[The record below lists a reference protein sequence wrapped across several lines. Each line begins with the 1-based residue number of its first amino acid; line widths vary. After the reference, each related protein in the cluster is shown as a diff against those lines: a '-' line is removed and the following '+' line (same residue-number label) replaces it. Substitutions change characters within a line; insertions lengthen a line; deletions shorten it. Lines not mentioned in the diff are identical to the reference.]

1 MGWWCVCFL
10 GGRFLPGEVRL
21 KLSILAS
28 LNVLRNSDKNFQEKE
43 NVAGDALRSKTTN
56 IFN

>member
-1 MGWWCVCFL
+1 MCFL

-28 LNVLRNSDKNFQEKE
+28 LNVLKNSDKNFQEKE
-43 NVAGDALRSKTTN
+43 NVAGDALHSKTTN